1 MLNESNYVEDR
12 LTGQMKWYETKA
24 NENKSRFHI
33 FQTIII
39 IASVIIPLIN
49 LINFAPFEIRVISSI
64 LGGTVTGVTA
74 FIQLKKYQEN
84 WLLYRATEENLKK
97 EKYLFLYDAGPYSD
111 AKDDNRKKIL
121 VERVESMISSETS
134 QFFGMHQSRSQ
145 AERQSSG

>member
-12 LTGQMKWYETKA
+12 LTGQMKWYESKA
-24 NENKSRFHI
+24 NENKSRFQI

-49 LINFAPFEIRVISSI
+49 LIESAPFEIRVISSI

-134 QFFGMHQSRSQ
+134 QFFGMHQSRPQ
-145 AERQSSG
+145 AERQPSS

>member
-12 LTGQMKWYETKA
+12 LTGQMKWYESKA

-111 AKDDNRKKIL
+111 TKEDNQKKIL

-145 AERQSSG
+145 AERQSSS